1 VPPVEEEKLVKIEKK
16 VNYGSLIVKYII
28 TVLLFAVIYSLIAIL
43 LLSFNLSPA
52 ITNVI
57 AAAVAVISMMNLMKI
72 IGPWIDKRFEKK

>member
-1 VPPVEEEKLVKIEKK
+1 MKIEKK

>member
-1 VPPVEEEKLVKIEKK
+1 MVKIEKK

-28 TVLLFAVIYSLIAIL
+28 TVLLFAVIYSPIAVL
-43 LLSFNLSPA
+43 LLSFSLSPA

-57 AAAVAVISMMNLMKI
+57 AAAIAVISMMNLMKI

>member
-1 VPPVEEEKLVKIEKK
+1 MKIEKK

-43 LLSFNLSPA
+43 LLSFSLSPA

-57 AAAVAVISMMNLMKI
+57 AAAIAVISMMNLMKI
-72 IGPWIDKRFEKK
+72 IGPWIEKQFEKK

>member
-1 VPPVEEEKLVKIEKK
+1 MVKIEKK

-43 LLSFNLSPA
+43 LLSFSLSPA

-57 AAAVAVISMMNLMKI
+57 AAAIAVISMMNLMKI
-72 IGPWIDKRFEKK
+72 IGPWIEKQFEKK